1 MQTFGLPRQITRG
14 AALASRLRD
23 AERSEA
29 SRRRDAVRRW
39 QGARR
44 QGLSAADA
52 AAAVGVSRA
61 TLYRWAKRAEPG
73 SRRPRRPRRR
83 QWTPDLVAAVQRIR
97 GDYPQVGPMWG
108 KARITILL
116 RRDGHETSESTV
128 GRILKTLMDQGEV
141 TPVPSLRRNRPRA
154 VRRARPYAR
163 RLPRGRKASTPG
175 EIVQLDTLTVSPHPG
190 QPAIKQFTACDPVA
204 KWTCAQ
210 AWRRATAHNAN
221 VRRACAAPPG
231 PRSRLTLDKLQADMP
246 FSPQATSKPS
256 RSTAAPSS
264 RPTSKPN
271 ASAEASRCSNSLPDR
286 PNSTDTSSATT
297 APGDTSST
305 PHGTSPTTTST
316 ASTDGSTP
324 SPTSPTPSDHARP
337 LADKP
342 QHSTLPNTQPKK
354 PLHLIWPEPG

>member
-1 MQTFGLPRQITRG
+1 M
-14 AALASRLRD
+14 
-23 AERSEA
+23 
-29 SRRRDAVRRW
+29 
-39 QGARR
+39 
-44 QGLSAADA
+44 SAADA

-61 TLYRWAKRAEPG
+61 TLYLWAKRAEPR

-83 QWTPDLVAAVQRIR
+83 QWTPDLVAAVQRVR

-154 VRRARPYAR
+154 VRRARPYAG
-163 RLPRGRKASTPG
+163 RLPKGRKAGAPG

-231 PRSRLTLDKLQADMP
+231 PRSRLTLDKLQADIP
-246 FSPQATSKPS
+246 FPIQAIQVDGGSEFKADFETECRRRGITPFELPP
-256 RSTAAPSS
+256 RS
-264 RPTSKPN
+264 
-271 ASAEASRCSNSLPDR
+271 
-286 PNSTDTSSATT
+286 
-297 APGDTSST
+297 
-305 PHGTSPTTTST
+305 
-316 ASTDGSTP
+316 
-324 SPTSPTPSDHARP
+324 
-337 LADKP
+337 
-342 QHSTLPNTQPKK
+342 
-354 PLHLIWPEPG
+354 PEPDGHVERNNGAWRYEFYATWDLTNDDLDGIDRWIDAFADESDTFRPHQALGGQTPEQYLAQHAAEEPPPSHIA

>member
-1 MQTFGLPRQITRG
+1 MSAPEQVGERARAWADDIDVVISEDG
-14 AALASRLRD
+14 ADKR
-23 AERSEA
+23 
-29 SRRRDAVRRW
+29 V
-39 QGARR
+39 
-44 QGLSAADA
+44 AADRLHFEA
-52 AAAVGVSRA
+52 ARELESLGYELHGGTRVTDLARAVKSSDEIDA
-61 TLYRWAKRAEPG
+61 ML
-73 SRRPRRPRRR
+73 
-83 QWTPDLVAAVQRIR
+83 
-97 GDYPQVGPMWG
+97 
-108 KARITILL
+108 
-116 RRDGHETSESTV
+116 
-128 GRILKTLMDQGEV
+128 
-141 TPVPSLRRNRPRA
+141 VPSLRRNRPRA
-154 VRRARPYAR
+154 ARRAGPYAR
-163 RLPRGRKASTPG
+163 RLPKGRKAGAPG

-246 FSPQATSKPS
+246 FFAQATSKPS

-271 ASAEASRCSNSLPDR
+271 AGAEASRCSNSLPDR
-286 PNSTDTSSATT
+286 PNPTDTSSATT

-324 SPTSPTPSDHARP
+324 SPTSPTPSDHTRP

-342 QHSTLPNTQPKK
+342 QNSTLPNTQPTK
-354 PLHLIWPEPG
+354 PLHLIWPEPGHATGRRHDATCTGVRQV

>member
-1 MQTFGLPRQITRG
+1 MPPPRS
-14 AALASRLRD
+14 ASRVPRCTDGPSAPNRD
-23 AERSEA
+23 R
-29 SRRRDAVRRW
+29 AVP
-39 QGARR
+39 GAR
-44 QGLSAADA
+44 A
-52 AAAVGVSRA
+52 AANGHPTWSRPSNGCA
-61 TLYRWAKRAEPG
+61 GT
-73 SRRPRRPRRR
+73 
-83 QWTPDLVAAVQRIR
+83 TPKW
-97 GDYPQVGPMWG
+97 GPMWG
-108 KARITILL
+108 KAKITILL

-163 RLPRGRKASTPG
+163 RLPRGRKAGTPG
-175 EIVQLDTLTVSPHPG
+175 EIVQLDTLTVSSHPG

-221 VRRACAAPPG
+221 VRRAYAAPPG

-271 ASAEASRCSNSLPDR
+271 AGAEASRCSNSLPDR
-286 PNSTDTSSATT
+286 PNSMDTSSATT
-297 APGDTSST
+297 APGGTSST
-305 PHGTSPTTTST
+305 PHGTSLTTTST

-324 SPTSPTPSDHARP
+324 SPTSPTPSDHTRA

-342 QHSTLPNTQPKK
+342 PHSTLHNTQPKK
-354 PLHLIWPEPG
+354 PLHLI